1 MKKRISFIL
10 KTLRNRRGIA
20 LLIAIFAMILTI
32 TIAVE
37 VSYETSVG
45 YIQSAQ
51 EINRLKAYYAADSGI
66 ELSLFRILL
75 YRKVLAQ
82 YGQQLSSQRG
92 LLDEIWQLPFAW
104 PLPMTG
110 LSKSVRED
118 INSVIKDS
126 MMDAQ
131 YSVTIE
137 SESGRIDINA
147 LGSGNIALINS
158 TRAQLML
165 LFQNAIKSDSTF
177 KKKYKDYNFTN
188 LLDNIQDWVS
198 PGNVGVGGRDKSE
211 LYKQPEDVHN
221 YRLPPDAPFKTM
233 SELHMVAGMK
243 DDFYNVLKD
252 RVTVYGDMGI
262 NVNYANAAVLES
274 IDPQITPEIVKKI
287 EDRIANQQ
295 LGGPFQ
301 NSNDFYTFLQ
311 GLGVNTTIMERN
323 QIPLVFDPAFNFR
336 ITSTGTYR
344 NVERTI
350 TVVTYDMDMMAS
362 REAAVLTQN
371 MQQQM
376 GQQPTTPP
384 GTMPGQPP
392 GTPPGTQPGMV
403 PTNVPPPT
411 GRPRVVMWKEN

>member
-1 MKKRISFIL
+1 MKKWMNLFYQ
-10 KTLRNRRGIA
+10 TLRNRRGIA

-37 VSYETSVG
+37 VAYETSVG

-51 EINRLKAYYAADSGI
+51 EINRLKAYYAADAGV

-92 LLDEIWQLPFAW
+92 ILDEIWQLPFAW

-110 LSKSVRED
+110 LSKSIRQD
-118 INSVIKDS
+118 IGSVIKDS

-158 TRAQLML
+158 TRQQLL
-165 LFQNAIKSDSTF
+165 QLFQNAIKSDPAF
-177 KKKYKDYNFTN
+177 KKKYKDYNFNN
-188 LLDNIQDWVS
+188 LLNNIQDWVS
-198 PGNVGVGGRDKSE
+198 PGNMGVGGRDKSE

-221 YRLPPDAPFKTM
+221 YHLPPDAPFKTM
-233 SELHMVAGMK
+233 GELHMVAGMK
-243 DDFYNVLKD
+243 DDFYNILKD

-262 NVNYANAAVLES
+262 NVNYADAAVLES
-274 IDPQITPEIVKKI
+274 LDPQITPEIVKKI
-287 EDRIANQQ
+287 QNRITNQQ

-301 NSNDFYTFLQ
+301 NVNDFYTFLQ

-323 QIPLVFDPAFNFR
+323 QVPLVFDPAFNFR

-362 REAAVLTQN
+362 REAMILNQN
-371 MQQQM
+371 MQQQT
-376 GQQPTTPP
+376 GQQPTTAP

-392 GTPPGTQPGMV
+392 GTQPGMM
-403 PTNVPPPT
+403 PTTVPPPPV
-411 GRPRVVMWKEN
+411 GRPRIVMWEEN